1 MQFKKSPF
9 AKRYGP
15 DQYETQQRCDKV
27 ILEKGGT
34 LEIVSDCHRNQYMRD
49 KAVDN

>member
-1 MQFKKSPF
+1 MQFKKSLF
-9 AKRYGP
+9 ATRYVP
-15 DQYETQQRCDKV
+15 DQYKTQQRCDNA

-34 LEIVSDCHRNQYMRD
+34 LEIVSNCHRNQYMCD